1 MVRSHNFQHFR
12 YRAHG
17 MQKNKMPSKFNSNAL
32 SIPIGCL
39 CVVRVLEGSLL
50 NNDLVLTR

>member
-17 MQKNKMPSKFNSNAL
+17 MQKKQDAL
-32 SIPIGCL
+32 EVQFKRFEHPNRLSM
-39 CVVRVLEGSLL
+39 RGSSPWGFSSE
-50 NNDLVLTR
+50 